1 MFWIDRLDT
10 TSPAAFK
17 FGTGQTGRFW
27 YSAIVFDTNGHY
39 AYQEKPMIYIN
50 IPGVGKREIHN
61 IVFDYNGTIAIDGVL
76 IPGVKE
82 AIRSF
87 AGQAAF
93 HVITADTFGFVTDQ
107 VSDIDCKVIIIPTGN
122 QAKSKRDFI
131 AGLGARNTLCAG
143 NGANDELML
152 KHAAVGIAVMQEE
165 GLATAALFAADLVV
179 KDILD
184 VFALLKTP
192 ERIMAT
198 LRQ

>member
-1 MFWIDRLDT
+1 MICID
-10 TSPAAFK
+10 
-17 FGTGQTGRFW
+17 
-27 YSAIVFDTNGHY
+27 
-39 AYQEKPMIYIN
+39 
-50 IPGVGKREIHN
+50 IPGVGRKEIHH

-87 AGQAAF
+87 AGQTAF

-107 VSDIDCKVIIIPTGN
+107 VSDIDCNVVVIPPGN
-122 QAKSKRDFI
+122 QAQSKRDFI
-131 AGLGARNTLCAG
+131 AGLVAQNTLCVG
-143 NGANDELML
+143 NGANDERML
-152 KHAAVGIAVMQEE
+152 KDAAVGIAVLQEE
-165 GLATAALFAADLVV
+165 GLATASLLAADLVV

-192 ERIMAT
+192 ERLMAT